1 MRERE
6 RERERGREREVVK
19 QMSSSELTVLPNRK
33 ARLSDL
39 KVEHFLSRRA
49 VSGSWFH
56 RIAPAWLM
64 RLAED
69 AVGETGMMSNL
80 LLPPRV
86 RREGLRV
93 KKLANRVLEDLFR
106 QR

>member
-1 MRERE
+1 M
-6 RERERGREREVVK
+6 
-19 QMSSSELTVLPNRK
+19 
-33 ARLSDL
+33 
-39 KVEHFLSRRA
+39 
-49 VSGSWFH
+49 SGSWFH

-80 LLPPRV
+80 LFPPRV

-106 QR
+106 QRQMNTRMCMWVYMLRVWAFMRSSKGAV

>member
-1 MRERE
+1 
-6 RERERGREREVVK
+6 
-19 QMSSSELTVLPNRK
+19 
-33 ARLSDL
+33 
-39 KVEHFLSRRA
+39 
-49 VSGSWFH
+49 
-56 RIAPAWLM
+56 M

-80 LLPPRV
+80 LFPPRV

-106 QR
+106 QRQMNTRMWLQTETVLSPHRVHPDCEIT